1 MTMSIAYNAQSYLDI
16 CIFKERKK
24 RNRKY
29 VNRKKQ
35 PKKVCIKRYIDK
47 RK

>member
-1 MTMSIAYNAQSYLDI
+1 MTMSIALQTTKLYRYVYLK
-16 CIFKERKK
+16 KEKK
-24 RNRKY
+24 RERKY